1 MAPPH
6 PTLTGDET
14 GVGDA
19 PARLAARQRWALAAL
34 VVAID
39 ALIAVPLVGRGRL
52 FLLDLGDYPVGPH
65 PAFAPSAFGFSPGV
79 SSRAPVEAALY
90 WLFQSTHWEVLT
102 LLPFV
107 VVAPLACAG
116 FARLLRGRA
125 VAIGAATLLF
135 SVNPF
140 VDERMANGQVYVV
153 MGYAL
158 LPLVLGV
165 VARPSRSLVATGAL
179 GGALVA
185 LQVALSVHFAFITGL
200 LLVVLAVSHAA
211 YRRRDVAVAALG
223 SLGGALAL
231 SLYWIVP
238 VAGNGLVGLA
248 RVSRT
253 DLSVFATLADPR
265 WGLGVNV
272 AGLYGF
278 WRRGAPLVKDAAPLW
293 PLLLAALLAI
303 VAWGVVTLV
312 RRAGAR
318 GRALGVSCAVAIVL
332 GLLLALGAQG
342 PTGGVYV
349 FLFRHLPGFK
359 VMREPQ
365 KFLAL
370 VALGYA
376 VAFGVG
382 AESLAARARRAWARP
397 VALVVLAAMPVL
409 YGYTE
414 LGGFDG
420 FAGPTAYPRDWAGA
434 QAVVAPGTTS
444 LAVPWSAYLP
454 VPWLGGAV
462 VANPLADYFSGP
474 VISGD
479 NLQAGPIETESI
491 NPRSRFLI
499 YALAEGPRLR
509 EFGRDLAALGAR
521 DVILAKTG
529 AWRDFDWLNRQRDLR
544 RVFDGP
550 TVEVFASDE
559 VVPTAY
565 EPRASVT
572 LRDWGAVLALA
583 ERAPLVDYLIR
594 VAHDRPGPVALPA
607 GLALAAPESPRV
619 LSVAPSSPVDQSF
632 TPTPGAR
639 SVVLTLPAYRGW
651 SAPGFST
658 TSQFGV
664 TVALS
669 RSGPSRPGPVTARYG
684 PFGVVE
690 AWDVVG
696 AALLALDVAVVV
708 VFTRRARARR
718 PAPDAPPAS
727 G

>member
-1 MAPPH
+1 MVAV
-6 PTLTGDET
+6 L
-14 GVGDA
+14 DA
-19 PARLAARQRWALAAL
+19 
-34 VVAID
+34 V
-39 ALIAVPLVGRGRL
+39 IAGPMVGRGRL

-65 PAFAPSAFGFSPGV
+65 PQFAPSAFGFSPGV

-102 LLPFV
+102 LVPFV
-107 VVAPLACAG
+107 VVAPLACLG
-116 FARLLRGRA
+116 FARLLRGRP

-165 VARPSRSLVATGAL
+165 VARPLASRVATVAL

-185 LQVALSVHFAFITGL
+185 LQVALSVHYAFITGL
-200 LLVVLAVSHAA
+200 LLVVVAAAHAA
-211 YRRRDVAVAALG
+211 YRRREVVVAALG
-223 SLGGALAL
+223 SLGCALAL
-231 SLYWIVP
+231 SLYWLVP

-265 WGLGVNV
+265 WGLGVNA

-278 WRRGAPLVKDAAPLW
+278 WRPGAPLVKDAAGLW
-293 PLLLAALLAI
+293 PLLLAAIL
-303 VAWGVVTLV
+303 GVVVAGVSVLV
-312 RRAGAR
+312 RRAGAPA
-318 GRALGVSCAVAIVL
+318 RALGVSVAVVVVL
-332 GLLLALGAQG
+332 GFLLALGAQG
-342 PTGGVYV
+342 PSGGVYV

-382 AESLAARARRAWARP
+382 AEALASRARAWARP
-397 VALVVLAAMPVL
+397 LALVTLAAMPVV

-414 LGGFDG
+414 LGGLDG
-420 FAGPTAYPRDWAGA
+420 FASPTTYPRDWAGA
-434 QAVVAPGTTS
+434 QAAIPPGTTS

-474 VISGD
+474 VVAGD

-499 YALAEGPRLR
+499 FALAEGPRLR

-521 DVILAKTG
+521 DVIVAKTG

-572 LRDWGAVLALA
+572 VRDWGAVLALA
-583 ERAPLVDYLIR
+583 ERAPLVDYLVR
-594 VAHDRPGPVALPA
+594 VAHARPGPLSLPA
-607 GLALAAPESPRV
+607 GLALAPEPPRV
-619 LSVAPSSPVDQSF
+619 LSVAPASAVAQSF

-639 SVVLTLPAYRGW
+639 HVVLTLPAYRGW
-651 SAPGFST
+651 AAPGFKT

-669 RSGPSRPGPVTARYG
+669 RSGAARTGPVTARYG

-696 AALLALDVAVVV
+696 GALLGLDVAVAVV
-708 VFTRRARARR
+708 ASRRRERRTRRAS
-718 PAPDAPPAS
+718 PA
-727 G
+727 